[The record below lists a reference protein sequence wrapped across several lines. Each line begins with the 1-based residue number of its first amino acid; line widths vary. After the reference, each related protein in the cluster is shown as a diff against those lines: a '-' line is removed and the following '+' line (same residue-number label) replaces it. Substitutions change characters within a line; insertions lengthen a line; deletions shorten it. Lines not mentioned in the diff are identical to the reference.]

1 MTAVA
6 LYGGSFN
13 PPHVAHVLVAT
24 WALCTNRFAEVRV
37 IPALGH
43 AFGKDLAPFETRVRM
58 LEAALGHLGP
68 RVRVEPIEAHLPTP
82 SYTIDTLR
90 ALVQREPAL
99 EPTWVMGADA
109 WSTRVAWKDWPGVE
123 AAVGGRFLLV
133 GRDGEPDPEGMPV
146 ELRLPDVSST
156 EIRRRAR
163 AGEPYGWMVPEGV
176 AAIIA
181 REGLYR

>member
-43 AFGKDLAPFETRVRM
+43 AFGKTLAPFETRVRM
-58 LEAALGHLGP
+58 LEAALAHLGP
-68 RVRVEPIEAHLPTP
+68 RVKVEPIEASLPTP

-90 ALVQREPAL
+90 ALVAREPAL
-99 EPTWVMGADA
+99 APTWTIGADA
-109 WSTRVAWKDWPGVE
+109 WATRAAWKDWPGIE
-123 AAVGGRFLLV
+123 ALV
-133 GRDGEPDPEGMPV
+133 GRRFLVLGREGAPDPEGV
-146 ELRLPDVSST
+146 AVDVRLPDVSST
-156 EIRRRAR
+156 EVRRRVK

-176 AAIIA
+176 EAIIR
-181 REGLYR
+181 REGLFR